1 MLVLRGKKCC
11 TPVYYLLLYLT
22 GDEPVGVFLESGFNN
37 ILDAAT
43 HHPMAAV
50 SPVLCSKMNMQREV
64 GGGAKV

>member
-1 MLVLRGKKCC
+1 MELMRTL
-11 TPVYYLLLYLT
+11 YLLLFLI

-50 SPVLCSKMNMQREV
+50 SLALCSIMSMQR
-64 GGGAKV
+64 GGGGKLKFRC